1 MWRFYLHFR
10 NLWLYL
16 YSRSAVSFIM
26 LDGECRGSSPVGLFW
41 VKEVW
46 EMCRIS
52 QTSYLAISRFSSWR
66 SLSTSGF
73 FSTSIAYCLLLSLT

>member
-41 VKEVW
+41 FSREKVW
-46 EMCRIS
+46 VNLE
-52 QTSYLAISRFSSWR
+52 F
-66 SLSTSGF
+66 
-73 FSTSIAYCLLLSLT
+73 